1 MGALDQEKQMHY
13 KCNANLISH
22 QSDINKIYLHVKYQ
36 HEPKYLLLI
45 NKREYVG
52 PKHINDSKA
61 FIEYS
66 GDIDDMHENIY
77 EYKSNNK
84 RKILIAFSIMTADML
99 SNKQFEQNCN
109 RTIY

>member
-1 MGALDQEKQMHY
+1 M
-13 KCNANLISH
+13 
-22 QSDINKIYLHVKYQ
+22 
-36 HEPKYLLLI
+36 LI
-45 NKREYVG
+45 NQRECVG
-52 PKHINDSKA
+52 PKHINDYKA

-66 GDIDDMHENIY
+66 SDIDDMHENIY

-84 RKILIAFSIMTADML
+84 RKILIAFSSMTADML